1 MLTSRLPLLAL
12 LACLAAM
19 FVAGPASAQTT
30 PANAKLTKTVAITG
44 KAANGKAFKGTFT
57 IDRFKSVGNKT
68 YAVGTIKGTVKNRK
82 VTRSNVS
89 IPAKLAG
96 DAPAPAGTTP
106 PVPGAR
112 AAQLSCKVLH
122 LTLGPLDLNLLGLRV
137 QLNQVNL
144 DITAIPGGG
153 LLGDLLCSVTNL
165 LNPTGL
171 LGSQLAAVLNSILAL
186 VPTTPAR

>member
-1 MLTSRLPLLAL
+1 MFTSRLPLVAL

-19 FVAGPASAQTT
+19 FIAGPAQAQGT
-30 PANAKLTKTVAITG
+30 PTPSLTKTVAIAG
-44 KAANGKAFKGTFT
+44 KAKNGKAFKGTFT

-68 YAVGTIKGTVKNRK
+68 YAVGTLKGKLNSRK
-82 VTRSNVS
+82 VTRHNVS
-89 IPAKLAG
+89 IPATLG
-96 DAPAPAGTTP
+96 PAPG
-106 PVPGAR
+106 GAR
-112 AAQLSCKVLH
+112 AAQLPQAACKVLS
-122 LTLGPLDLNLLGLRV
+122 LVLGPLDLNLLGLRV

-144 DITAIPGGG
+144 LITAIPGGG

-171 LGSQLAAVLNSILAL
+171 LGNQLAAVLNSILAL

>member
-19 FVAGPASAQTT
+19 FVAGPAQAQTT
-30 PANAKLTKTVAITG
+30 PANAKLTKTVAMTG
-44 KAANGKAFKGTFT
+44 KDKNGKTFKGTFT
-57 IDRFKSVGNKT
+57 IDHFRNVGSKV
-68 YAVGTIKGTVKNRK
+68 YAVGTLKGTLKNRK
-82 VTRSNVS
+82 VTRANLS
-89 IPAKLAG
+89 IPATLAG
-96 DAPAPAGTTP
+96 DAAPAPG
-106 PVPGAR
+106 GAR

-186 VPTTPAR
+186 VPITPAR